1 MEIRAY
7 ATPLLKWW
15 WLILLSAL
23 LTAGSCF
30 YLIRNQPLTYSA
42 RSTLMIGRTI
52 TDPNPT
58 NNEVYMAQQLASF
71 YADLANR
78 DPIRVSTMNALG
90 YHSLPAYRVN
100 PLTNSQMIEIVVTD
114 TEPERAAIVANELA
128 NQLIHLSPTNA
139 RQEDQTRHD
148 FVQQQLDT
156 IQLQITD
163 TQKAID
169 TDQGELA
176 SLTSAHDIAAKQDE
190 IKALQSR
197 LTILQ
202 TNYANLLNSGTQQ
215 GTTNVLSVIEPAAV
229 PSRPVGL
236 AKMLIVGIAGF
247 LGLLLASGV
256 SYLLEY
262 IDDTLKTPDEIAQL
276 TNLPLIG
283 YLTWAGKVRSGSP
296 YVAQFPRSPIT
307 EGFRSLRAQ
316 LELKGFPG
324 TGKILL
330 VTSSEPSD
338 GKTFVVANLAAI
350 LAQGGKQVIVLDA
363 DLRKP
368 TIHQVMGISNER
380 GLQDA
385 VRGKANILSVMVPG
399 GSRIKGVIPAGPNS
413 EDLTD
418 VLDGPTITNLLAT
431 LQKAAD
437 LVIVDSPPIPIADAI
452 TWATSVDGV
461 LFVVRPGRTH
471 RVAARLA
478 VEQLRRSGA
487 NIIGVAVNGIRVHS
501 LGYGYSYN
509 YHYYSSQYAR
519 GNRKGPAGTK
529 LPSNRSM
536 KEDGAHVSAEKDRFF
551 DG

>member
-7 ATPLLKWW
+7 TTPLIKWW

-23 LTAGSCF
+23 LTAGSCY

-78 DPIRVSTMNALG
+78 DPIRVATMNALG
-90 YHSLPAYRVN
+90 YSSLPAYRVN

-114 TEPERAAIVANELA
+114 TQPERAANVANELA

-139 RQEDQTRHD
+139 LQEDQTRQG

-169 TDQGELA
+169 TSQGELA
-176 SLTSAHDIAAKQDE
+176 SLTSAHEIAAKQDE
-190 IKALQSR
+190 IQALQSR
-197 LTILQ
+197 LNIIQ

-215 GTTNVLSVIEPAAV
+215 GTTNVLSVIEPAA
-229 PSRPVGL
+229 PIDRPVGL
-236 AKMLIVGIAGF
+236 PKMLIVAIAGIMGMF
-247 LGLLLASGV
+247 LAGGG

-262 IDDTLKTPDEIAQL
+262 VDDTLKTPNQIGQV
-276 TNLPLIG
+276 TNQPLIG
-283 YLTWAGKVRSGSP
+283 FLTWAGRVREGSP

-350 LAQGGKQVIVLDA
+350 LAQAGKQVIVLDA

-368 TIHQVMGISNER
+368 TIHQVMGVPNER
-380 GLQDA
+380 GLQGA
-385 VRGKANILSVMVPG
+385 VRDKVNILSVMVPG
-399 GSRIKGVIPAGPNS
+399 KAGIKGVITAGPDS
-413 EDLTD
+413 ESLTD
-418 VLDGPTITNLLAT
+418 ALDGPTITNLLAT

-478 VEQLRRSGA
+478 IEQLRRSGA
-487 NIIGVAVNGIRVHS
+487 SIVGVVVNGIRVNS

-509 YHYYSSQYAR
+509 YHTYSSHYAR
-519 GNRKGPAGTK
+519 GNRKEPGPAK
-529 LPSNRSM
+529 FPNKKSISEN
-536 KEDGAHVSAEKDRFF
+536 GAQVSAKDDRFY